1 MKKRNQTISTTN
13 QYLRASNREAK
24 QEKKSKNTSVT
35 LLVPCGSRRMTRG
48 PFKLNEPWNQ
58 CFHFLAHFVPSQKI
72 FKIENIEKKNRVWK
86 SNNSAGSRKWKHWE
100 RRISI
105 RQINPPSRW
114 LGSGGW
120 TWIACA
126 PAEVDSCLSWGKS
139 KWGRWR
145 VEGGWGRCQ
154 RERPVF

>member
-72 FKIENIEKKNRVWK
+72 FKIENIEKKKTGFENPITALG
-86 SNNSAGSRKWKHWE
+86 AGS
-100 RRISI
+100 
-105 RQINPPSRW
+105 
-114 LGSGGW
+114 GSTESEGYQSGKL
-120 TWIACA
+120 ILQV
-126 PAEVDSCLSWGKS
+126 VD
-139 KWGRWR
+139 
-145 VEGGWGRCQ
+145 
-154 RERPVF
+154 